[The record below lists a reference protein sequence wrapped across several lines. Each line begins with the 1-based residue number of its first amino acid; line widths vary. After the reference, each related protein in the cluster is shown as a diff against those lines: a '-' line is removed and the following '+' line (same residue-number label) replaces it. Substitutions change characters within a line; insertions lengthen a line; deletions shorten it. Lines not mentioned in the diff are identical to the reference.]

1 MSNLLTRILVAV
13 VAIPLALGIV
23 WYGGLPLALLVIVA
37 AVLATRELFDLAEK
51 TGVRPLRG
59 LGMVL
64 AALAPFTTWL
74 LAGARTMDVAV
85 QPAAADSAGSSWRP

>member
-23 WYGGLPLALLVIVA
+23 WYGGLPLAALVIVA

-64 AALAPFTTWL
+64 AMAEGDRRKMRRAQREIPQFEE
-74 LAGARTMDVAV
+74 
-85 QPAAADSAGSSWRP
+85 